1 MKTLTRL
8 TLKII
13 KSWYKDREAPTSG
26 NHQVMVKR
34 QGSHLFSLLCLI
46 YRSLIFIA
54 VKPEDRPSVTGFKTR
69 HRVGDTLQMTCY
81 INNTFPAANL
91 TWFVTGKRVRHSLIK
106 VETILKGSLDVIPS
120 PSPSVKI
127 QIVGEKVCLRCK
139 NKTLLGVVNNV
150 LPYYFK

>member
-1 MKTLTRL
+1 M
-8 TLKII
+8 
-13 KSWYKDREAPTSG
+13 PTT
-26 NHQVMVKR
+26 
-34 QGSHLFSLLCLI
+34 LFSPLCLI
-46 YRSLIFIA
+46 NRSLIYIA

-106 VETILKGSLDVIPS
+106 VETILKGSLDLIPS

-139 NKTLLGVVNNV
+139 ANMLPVFVDKLLKAKSLLISPSNV
-150 LPYYFK
+150 LPYYLKYTFLPII